1 MSLVEIWNKA
11 PINFEEFAK
20 HDLSGAPFNVA
31 NETTRKLLAASFVC
45 NASALG
51 RRMVNGKEEEPSGN
65 KTEIALV
72 NFMDRAGY
80 NF

>member
-1 MSLVEIWNKA
+1 
-11 PINFEEFAK
+11 
-20 HDLSGAPFNVA
+20 
-31 NETTRKLLAASFVC
+31 
-45 NASALG
+45 
-51 RRMVNGKEEEPSGN
+51 MVNGKEEEPSGN